1 MDAVVHQPVMLEEA
15 LAGLA
20 MREDGVY
27 VDCTFGRGG
36 HSRAILDRLGPSGRL
51 IALDKDPAAVASIQ
65 AGKLA
70 QDKRFTLIHSDFS
83 RLKEIIEA
91 MGYGGGID
99 GVLMDLGV
107 SSPQLDDPERGFAFL
122 HDGPLDMRMDPTAG
136 MSAADW
142 LARAEEQEI
151 AEVIQ
156 RYGEERFARRIAR
169 AIIETRR
176 HQPLT
181 RTRQLAQ
188 LIERSVPGRERH
200 KHPATRAFQ
209 ALRIHINRELEC
221 LEAALAQV
229 VEILVPGGRLVTIA
243 FHSLED
249 RIVKRFI
256 RKQSHGTPLPKGLP
270 VSGMP
275 SPLHLKALGKKR
287 PGALE
292 VARNPRARSAI
303 LRIAERR
310 C

>member
-20 MREDGVY
+20 VREDGVY

-36 HSRAILDRLGPSGRL
+36 HSRAILDRLGPEGRL
-51 IALDKDPAAVASIQ
+51 IALDKDPEAVASTE

-70 QDKRFTLIHSDFS
+70 QDVRFTLIHADFS
-83 RLKEIIEA
+83 RLQEIVET
-91 MGYGGGID
+91 MGYGGKID

-107 SSPQLDDPERGFAFL
+107 SSPQLDNPERGFAFL
-122 HDGPLDMRMDPTAG
+122 RDGPLDMRMDPTAG
-136 MSAADW
+136 VSAADW
-142 LARAEEQEI
+142 LARAGEREI

-169 AIIETRR
+169 AIVETRR
-176 HQPLT
+176 HQLLT
-181 RTRQLAQ
+181 RTRQLVE
-188 LIERSVPGRERH
+188 LIERSVPVQERH
-200 KHPATRAFQ
+200 KHPATRTFQ
-209 ALRIHINRELEC
+209 ALRIHINRELQC
-221 LEAALAQV
+221 LEAVLAQV
-229 VEILVPGGRLVTIA
+229 VEILAPGGRLVTIA

-249 RIVKRFI
+249 RIIKRFI
-256 RKQSHGTPLPKGLP
+256 RTQSRGTPLPKGLP
-270 VSGMP
+270 VTGMP
-275 SPLHLKALGKKR
+275 SPLPLKALGKKR

-292 VARNPRARSAI
+292 VASNPRARSAV

>member
-1 MDAVVHQPVMLEEA
+1 MEVVVHQPVMLEEA

-20 MREDGVY
+20 IREDGVY

-36 HSRAILDRLGPSGRL
+36 HSRAILDRLGPEGRL
-51 IALDKDPAAVASIQ
+51 IALDKDPEAVASDQ
-65 AGKLA
+65 ARKLV
-70 QDKRFTLIHSDFS
+70 QDARFTVIHSDFS
-83 RLKEIIEA
+83 RLQEIIEA

-99 GVLMDLGV
+99 GVLLDLGV
-107 SSPQLDDPERGFAFL
+107 SSPQLEDPERGFAFL
-122 HDGPLDMRMDPTAG
+122 HDGPLDMRMNPTVG
-136 MSAADW
+136 VSAADW
-142 LARAEEQEI
+142 LARAKEREI

-169 AIIETRR
+169 AIVETRQ

-181 RTRQLAQ
+181 RTRQLAE
-188 LIERSVPGRERH
+188 LIERSVPVRERH

-209 ALRIHINRELEC
+209 ALRIHINQELER
-221 LEAALAQV
+221 LEAVLAQA
-229 VEILVPGGRLVTIA
+229 VEVLAPGGRLVAIA

-249 RIVKRFI
+249 RIVKRFM
-256 RKQSHGTPLPKGLP
+256 RKQSCGTPLPRGLP
-270 VSGMP
+270 VSGIP
-275 SPLHLKALGKKR
+275 SPLQLKALGKRR

-292 VARNPRARSAI
+292 VAQNPRARSAI